1 MSPEALGK
9 QVSNDLSPEEEPAVC
24 PFSEEG
30 QRNWGDALVAMMCFL
45 FVVLL
50 LILSFSMM

>member
-9 QVSNDLSPEEEPAVC
+9 QVSNDLFPEEESAVC

-30 QRNWGDALVAMMCFL
+30 QRNWGDALIAMMCFL

-50 LILSFSMM
+50 LILSLSMM